1 MPRQRPILGS
11 QGVRFLKSEVS
22 LYYLSGS
29 WTKAGLLVPFYQKR
43 ARPGPGP
50 PALGIGLLV
59 CGRGGALSWHEGT
72 PERTSAALSSD
83 HGH

>member
-1 MPRQRPILGS
+1 MPRQRPTLGS

-50 PALGIGLLV
+50 HSPGYWPASVWTGGGVVLG
-59 CGRGGALSWHEGT
+59 
-72 PERTSAALSSD
+72 
-83 HGH
+83 